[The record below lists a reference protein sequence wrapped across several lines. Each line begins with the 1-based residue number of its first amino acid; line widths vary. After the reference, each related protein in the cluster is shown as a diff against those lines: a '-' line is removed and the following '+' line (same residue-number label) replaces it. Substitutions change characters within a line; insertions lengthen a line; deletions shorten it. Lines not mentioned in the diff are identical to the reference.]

1 MHSKIHEASGEFYP
15 ANIGL
20 LAPGGPNDYEL
31 LVVGS
36 NGSGESQPKVL
47 EILIN
52 HGARLLSTT
61 SYLDSTR
68 TMFTMAICADFSHID
83 CTIDSL
89 QIRIRKLKFVNTSL
103 ASSMKGLLFSS
114 FPFPLTTLDKYRIVA
129 LGSTRMMELVKR
141 LGESM
146 GTAGRKALTEEGRI
160 FALDIVTEIRNVLP
174 EATNTALIQ
183 NMKAFLRATGW
194 GGFSMEMQN
203 RIGRVTVV
211 YPPTFNGE
219 VVSGVDFIDGI
230 AEVVCEL
237 TNGGTRMAVYRE
249 TYDKFNLTL
258 TLNLVEKAMVQ
269 KLKERKLE
277 EKMERKRLELNLE
290 HKALDELDTVIDSLE
305 KMEKVTSKISPME
318 EIEESSVI
326 TKEAE

>member
-1 MHSKIHEASGEFYP
+1 
-15 ANIGL
+15 
-20 LAPGGPNDYEL
+20 
-31 LVVGS
+31 
-36 NGSGESQPKVL
+36 
-47 EILIN
+47 
-52 HGARLLSTT
+52 
-61 SYLDSTR
+61 
-68 TMFTMAICADFSHID
+68 
-83 CTIDSL
+83 
-89 QIRIRKLKFVNTSL
+89 
-103 ASSMKGLLFSS
+103 
-114 FPFPLTTLDKYRIVA
+114 
-129 LGSTRMMELVKR
+129 
-141 LGESM
+141 
-146 GTAGRKALTEEGRI
+146 
-160 FALDIVTEIRNVLP
+160 
-174 EATNTALIQ
+174 
-183 NMKAFLRATGW
+183 
-194 GGFSMEMQN
+194 MEMQN

-305 KMEKVTSKISPME
+305 KMEKVASKISPME